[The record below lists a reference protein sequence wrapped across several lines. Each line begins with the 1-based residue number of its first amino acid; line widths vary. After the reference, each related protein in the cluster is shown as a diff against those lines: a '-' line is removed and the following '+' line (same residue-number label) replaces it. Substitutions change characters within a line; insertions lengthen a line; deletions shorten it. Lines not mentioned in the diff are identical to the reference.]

1 MIRKLLAK
9 GETQKALES
18 LRTLLFDYAD
28 EFRDEFTLLNGRY
41 ERYTKERGIRSDSE
55 NELSLN
61 KLNNDLLGFR
71 NRMENE
77 LKEFIS
83 IENLVISAESFDEQ
97 LRKKLMGRYRIEEK
111 LGEGGTSIIYRA
123 TEISTDRSVAVRA
136 LKTHDFAQ
144 KYSADTK
151 RQAANSSQKVQEI
164 KHRHI
169 VKIQETYLVEFPVC
183 FVEDFVDGPNLK
195 VLRKMTPWPLSESIR
210 IVTRIG
216 DALYYLHT
224 KGIVHKKV
232 QTKKI
237 FIDREGM
244 PVITTP
250 AIPPFDM
257 FRTSVGKDSLKSF
270 QKDLQYLSPEE
281 LSGERV
287 GSKSDQFALALL
299 TFELLT
305 GRPLFNAK
313 SIQGVFDLRHQF
325 FKSKTYRREVFK
337 EAGIP
342 AELARTIR
350 QMLRRDPAERFSS
363 VKEAIEEMIPFT
375 REKTPDFFTARLSYE
390 RCCSGNPRFTHD
402 FYAHLF
408 EQTPAILKDF
418 FPNESDRR
426 RNRRRNNM
434 LRSAIFLL
442 LADPTDR
449 NYLNVIKAMPQ
460 HKGIAPEHYKQ
471 FISSLIETVKS
482 NDYLWLR
489 DPGISAAWEKV
500 NAQAQLR
507 FGWE

>member
-18 LRTLLFDYAD
+18 LRTLLFDYVD
-28 EFRDEFTLLNGRY
+28 EFRDELTLMNGRF
-41 ERYTKERGIRSDSE
+41 ERYTKDKSIRSDSE

-61 KLNNDLLGFR
+61 KLNNDLLSFR

-144 KYSADTK
+144 TYSVDAK
-151 RQAANSSQKVQEI
+151 KQAANSSQKVREI
-164 KHRHI
+164 KHRHVI
-169 VKIQETYLVEFPVC
+169 KILETYLVEFPVC
-183 FVEDFVDGPNLK
+183 FVEDFVDGPCLK
-195 VLRKMTPWPLSESIR
+195 DLRRMAPWPLSESMR
-210 IVTRIG
+210 IITRIG

-244 PVITTP
+244 PIITTP

-270 QKDLQYLSPEE
+270 RKDLQYLSPEE
-281 LSGERV
+281 LSGEKAD
-287 GSKSDQFALALL
+287 SKSDQFALALL

-305 GRPLFNAK
+305 GRPLFDGG
-313 SIQGVFDLRHQF
+313 SIQAVYDLRHQF
-325 FKSKTYRREVFK
+325 FRSKTYRREVFK

-342 AELARTIR
+342 NELARIIR
-350 QMLRRDPAERFSS
+350 RMLRYDAAERYSS
-363 VKEAIEEMIPFT
+363 VREAMEEMMPFS
-375 REKTPDFFTARLSYE
+375 REKTTDFFIARQSYE
-390 RCCSGNPRFTHD
+390 RCCSGNPEFTHD
-402 FYAHLF
+402 FYSHLF
-408 EQTPAILKDF
+408 KQDPAILKEF
-418 FPNESDRR
+418 FPHESDSKRSR
-426 RNRRRNNM
+426 KRNNM
-434 LRSAIFLL
+434 LRSAISLL

-449 NYLNVIKAMPQ
+449 DYLKVIKNMPQ
-460 HKGIAPEHYKQ
+460 HEGISPEHYKQ
-471 FISSLIETVKS
+471 FISSLIETVKE
-482 NDYLWLR
+482 NDYLWPR
-489 DPGISAAWEKV
+489 DPIISAAWSKV
-500 NAQAQLR
+500 SDQAKDR